1 MVFLFGCMIFGYVL
15 GNYGEIIYEYNN
27 LTADLDEGDQL
38 ASFFGLMKHF
48 NDGED
53 MDWDMQ
59 QNIENYFA
67 YKWKYDRNQAI
78 DEKWELDIVEQLPIE
93 VKNCL
98 YQEFLYKDLLIQF
111 QPTFRL
117 KNKEKVSKSGA
128 CYYTWEDDEQ
138 YRDYMLDTLAFMEPR
153 SEEQGKLVYDQLEE
167 VNE

>member
-1 MVFLFGCMIFGYVL
+1 MIFGYVL

-48 NDGED
+48 NDGGD

-78 DEKWELDIVEQLPIE
+78 DEKWEVDIVE
-93 VKNCL
+93 
-98 YQEFLYKDLLIQF
+98 
-111 QPTFRL
+111 
-117 KNKEKVSKSGA
+117 
-128 CYYTWEDDEQ
+128 
-138 YRDYMLDTLAFMEPR
+138 
-153 SEEQGKLVYDQLEE
+153 
-167 VNE
+167 